1 MAHLKCST
9 LLCEIR
15 LSQANLSSFHI
26 LLNIYIY
33 IYYCGNKIR
42 MNKESCYP
50 YEQKKVI
57 SLYDMVLNMG
67 KEAT

>member
-1 MAHLKCST
+1 
-9 LLCEIR
+9 
-15 LSQANLSSFHI
+15 
-26 LLNIYIY
+26 
-33 IYYCGNKIR
+33 